1 MENGLDLRYF
11 SLVLDVVDQG
21 VFTVNQR
28 GVITSFNRAAET
40 ITGYNKEEVI
50 GKECSSVFRTDIC
63 KSACPL
69 RRSIASG
76 ERFRHHEVHIQAA
89 DGRSIPISIS
99 TAPLQTQSGNLLGG
113 VEVFKDLS
121 HIKALR
127 RKLDDQHHF
136 EDIVSRNPEMHRI
149 FQILPAVSESSST
162 ILITGASGT
171 GKELLARAIH
181 NHGPRHKKPFVA
193 VSCAALP
200 ETLLES
206 ELFGYRRGAFTDA
219 RRDKAGRIAQAEGGT
234 LFLDEVGDLPPTLQ
248 VKLLRFL
255 QERTYEPLG
264 SNVSIKA
271 DVRVITATH
280 RELEAM
286 VSEGTFREDLY
297 FRLNVLQ
304 IILPPLRK
312 RPEDIP
318 LLTRHF
324 IQRFR
329 ETTGK
334 PIEGVSPEA
343 MAALLHHE
351 YPGNIRELENL
362 IERAFILCG
371 EREIQLECLP
381 PQVAE
386 CVTRSF
392 SNGSEGANLD
402 EVEAQA
408 IRTALQRNGGN
419 RTRAARELGIHRTTL
434 IRKLKR
440 FGATG

>member
-1 MENGLDLRYF
+1 M
-11 SLVLDVVDQG
+11 
-21 VFTVNQR
+21 
-28 GVITSFNRAAET
+28 
-40 ITGYNKEEVI
+40 
-50 GKECSSVFRTDIC
+50 
-63 KSACPL
+63 
-69 RRSIASG
+69 
-76 ERFRHHEVHIQAA
+76 
-89 DGRSIPISIS
+89 
-99 TAPLQTQSGNLLGG
+99 
-113 VEVFKDLS
+113 
-121 HIKALR
+121 
-127 RKLDDQHHF
+127 
-136 EDIVSRNPEMHRI
+136 
-149 FQILPAVSESSST
+149 
-162 ILITGASGT
+162 
-171 GKELLARAIH
+171 
-181 NHGPRHKKPFVA
+181 
-193 VSCAALP
+193 
-200 ETLLES
+200 
-206 ELFGYRRGAFTDA
+206 
-219 RRDKAGRIAQAEGGT
+219 
-234 LFLDEVGDLPPTLQ
+234 
-248 VKLLRFL
+248 
-255 QERTYEPLG
+255 
-264 SNVSIKA
+264 
-271 DVRVITATH
+271 VR
-280 RELEAM
+280 
-286 VSEGTFREDLY
+286 EGTFREDLF

-304 IILPPLRK
+304 ITLPPLRK